1 MKEAKEALTAIL
13 LGAGNRGMTVY
24 GEYALKYPEK
34 LKFVAVAEPIK
45 IRREKFAQLH
55 KIPPNKCFIS
65 WEDLLQEEKLAETAF
80 ICTQDQ
86 MHIKPTIKALEI
98 GYNILLE
105 KPMAHTLEG
114 CIKIVKKVEET
125 GRILGISHVL
135 RYTNFFSTIKDTIQK
150 ELLGNLVNISHREN
164 LGWYHMVHSFVRGN
178 WRNVRTSSPMILAK
192 CCHDLDLL
200 FWMVGA
206 LPKKISSFGSLI
218 HFNSANAPKSAPK
231 YCVEGCPIENTC
243 LYYAPRIYIDIIPII
258 QILEKSDKKG
268 FRFLANLRKNHIQ
281 FLTSLSKL
289 VKLLQRLRYWRDWPV
304 EPLYSGLPEENT
316 EDYSDET
323 KMKILKTS
331 PYGRCVYKCDN
342 DVVDHQ
348 VVNIEFENKVTV
360 NLTMHGFSEREGRTI
375 RIDGT
380 KATLIGQFSDAGQK
394 ITLFDHFSGTEKVIF
409 SQQLSL
415 DSSGHGGGD
424 FSLIDAFLETL
435 VGKNKSQPLT
445 NANETLESHL
455 MAFAANES
463 RLKGKVIKMEEFR
476 IKAQKF

>member
-1 MKEAKEALTAIL
+1 MIKGAKETLTAIL

-45 IRREKFAQLH
+45 NRREKFAQLH
-55 KIPPNKCFIS
+55 EIPPNKCFKT

-98 GYNILLE
+98 GYDVLLE

-114 CIKIVKKVEET
+114 CIKIVKKV
-125 GRILGISHVL
+125 VL
-135 RYTNFFSTIKDTIQK
+135 RYTNFFSTIMDTIKQGF
-150 ELLGNLVNISHREN
+150 LGNLINISWREN
-164 LGWYHMVHSFVRGN
+164 LSWYHMAHSFVRGN
-178 WRNVRTSSPMILAK
+178 WRNVESSSPMILAK

-200 FWMVGA
+200 YWIVGA
-206 LPKKISSFGSLI
+206 LPKKISSFGSLF
-218 HFNSANAPKSAPK
+218 HFKQENAPKGAPK
-231 YCVEGCPIENTC
+231 YCVEGCPIEDTC

-268 FRFLANLRKNHIQ
+268 FRFLANLRKNHIK
-281 FLTSLSKL
+281 FLTGLSKL

-304 EPLYSGLPEENT
+304 EPLYSGLPEEST

-360 NLTMHGFSEREGRTI
+360 NLTMHGFSEREGRTL

-380 KATLIGQFSDAGQK
+380 KATLIGQFADAGQK

-415 DSSGHGGGD
+415 DYSGHGGGD
-424 FSLIDAFLETL
+424 FSLIDAFLETF
-435 VGKNKSQPLT
+435 VGKSKSQPLT

-455 MAFAANES
+455 MAFAANDS
-463 RLKGKVIKMEEFR
+463 RLKGKVIEMQEFR
-476 IKAQKF
+476 MKAKK